1 MNEQYTDK
9 LLHEKFYSKIHKL
22 ILNYNSRNA
31 NWIVS
36 DPFTLVQSAENMVKF
51 NKEIQIE
58 THSVVFQFTP
68 MSKCTKPLRNL
79 YNIKVLF

>member
-9 LLHEKFYSKIHKL
+9 LFHENFYSKIYKL

-31 NWIVS
+31 NWIVG

-58 THSVVFQFTP
+58 AHSVVFQFTP
-68 MSKCTKPLRNL
+68 RSKCTKCLRNL
-79 YNIKVLF
+79 YNKKVLF

>member
-9 LLHEKFYSKIHKL
+9 LLHEKFYPKINKL

-36 DPFTLVQSAENMVKF
+36 DPFMLVQSAENMVKF

-58 THSVVFQFTP
+58 AHSVVF
-68 MSKCTKPLRNL
+68 
-79 YNIKVLF
+79 